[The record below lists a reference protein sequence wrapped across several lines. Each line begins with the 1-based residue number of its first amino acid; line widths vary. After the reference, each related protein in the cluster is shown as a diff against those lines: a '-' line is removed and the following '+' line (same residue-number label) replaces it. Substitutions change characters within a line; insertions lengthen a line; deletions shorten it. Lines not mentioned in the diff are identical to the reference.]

1 MGAAGASGGDA
12 AGAAAVR
19 PDAGRNDAD
28 QATAPVFTVSLDNY
42 SGPFDALLSMISRR
56 QLDLTEVA
64 LGEVTG
70 EFLAFVRTLDMRDD
84 MDQASGFLDVA
95 SVLVEAKSAALLP
108 DTGSDLPDEHNLE
121 ALRERDLLFARLL
134 QYRAFKQA
142 GADFRMRIEDNAGWF
157 AHPATVDPEVAE
169 RLPELAWTLDA
180 EGLARLAARALANAP
195 RRTVSVEQLHV
206 PPADLR
212 EQSRL
217 VMRALSA
224 APDGEATFDE
234 LTADAADSAE
244 VVARFLALLAFFKQG
259 FVRFRQDGPYG
270 TLRLKWVGGA
280 AEPDNAGG
288 AGDAAAG
295 GVPDM
300 VRALIPDTE
309 LSEED
314 FA

>member
-1 MGAAGASGGDA
+1 MSGS
-12 AGAAAVR
+12 
-19 PDAGRNDAD
+19 
-28 QATAPVFTVSLDNY
+28 VFTVALDNY
-42 SGPFDALLSMISRR
+42 SGPFDVLLSMISRR

-70 EFLAFVRTLDMRDD
+70 EFLAFVRALDAKDD
-84 MDQASGFLDVA
+84 MDRVSGFLDVA

-108 DTGSDLPDEHNLE
+108 DDGTTGPADERNLE

-142 GADFRMRIEDNAGWF
+142 GTDFRMRIEDNAGWF
-157 AHPATVDPEVAE
+157 AHPGAVDDDVAA
-169 RLPELAWTLDA
+169 RRPELVWTLTADQ
-180 EGLARLAARALANAP
+180 LAGMAARAFANAP
-195 RRTVSVEQLHV
+195 RETVSTEQLHV

-217 VMRALSA
+217 VMRALA
-224 APDGEATFDE
+224 DAPGGEATFDE
-234 LTADAADSAE
+234 LTADAADMAE

-259 FVRFRQDGPYG
+259 LVRFRQDGPYG
-270 TLRLKWVGGA
+270 TLRLKWVGAGGTGA
-280 AEPDNAGG
+280 AVSGT
-288 AGDAAAG
+288 AAAG
-295 GVPDM
+295 NAGKVAMTATMETGM
-300 VRALIPDTE
+300 VIPDID